1 MITRDLAG
9 AFYVTGFDARTF
21 HSSAKEIGAGG
32 IATGNANSTFLG
44 YNPTSCGFNGRII
57 DRYGL
62 PEFYQSVLVMAAGQ
76 ALGFDMSSTGVLAA
90 QGLHVNYIGLSVGLD
105 HNCSTGSGWE
115 AFSTG
120 QWSGEK
126 AAYAYNACS
135 THIGLLTTATST
147 SDGLQNSTST
157 GPALASVAHAFDL
170 TGAKRYIRMVVTPR
184 LLASDCGVHNGV
196 DVHGGLLFGH
206 PQHAPTNYTKV
217 GRISVTSACS
227 TST

>member
-105 HNCSTGSGWE
+105 HHHPDQPH
-115 AFSTG
+115 G
-120 QWSGEK
+120 QRR
-126 AAYAYNACS
+126 
-135 THIGLLTTATST
+135 
-147 SDGLQNSTST
+147 DGR
-157 GPALASVAHAFDL
+157 V
-170 TGAKRYIRMVVTPR
+170 
-184 LLASDCGVHNGV
+184 
-196 DVHGGLLFGH
+196 GGLLRRLRRGH
-206 PQHAPTNYTKV
+206 H
-217 GRISVTSACS
+217 R
-227 TST
+227 